1 MSLCRTFRAVS
12 SLAVDAIEALAFLVD
27 FDDVADAIWAAC
39 GRGGGNDVS
48 QGAEPSSGA
57 DRHADS
63 RDHESSSPAHG
74 SAGDERPSRSVP
86 PPDVEREGSPNLR
99 ADEARAVAYVVRE
112 YADRYAHWVDTAYW
126 KRTADKLDRAADAM
140 K

>member
-12 SLAVDAIEALAFLVD
+12 PLAVDAIEALAFLVD

-57 DRHADS
+57 FSRTDS
-63 RDHESSSPAHG
+63 RDHTTSSPAHG
-74 SAGDERPSRSVP
+74 SAGDDRPSRSVP
-86 PPDVEREGSPNLR
+86 DPRDVEREGLPNLTFYDVINAAMTVR
-99 ADEARAVAYVVRE
+99 QHAERTDEKYWTAL
-112 YADRYAHWVDTAYW
+112 ADRLVA
-126 KRTADKLDRAADAM
+126 AADAM